1 MQAIISFSLKRAKDH
16 GLSNASSLLVRS
28 MSSSDKITIEVQP
41 FKSHRIEPPSNK
53 VETSLDELK
62 GMYHLMYK
70 MRRMEIAADMMYK
83 ARLIRGFCHL
93 YDGQEAVLTGIEAAL
108 NKQDSIITSYRDHCQ
123 HISRGGTVEEV
134 MAELFGRSTGATKG
148 LGGSMHMY
156 NRKANFYGGNG
167 IVGAQVPLG
176 AGIAFAHKYRKEPNV
191 CITMYGDG
199 AANQGQGY
207 EAFNMAALWNIPII
221 FVCENN
227 HYAMGTA
234 EWRGAKSSSFFTRGD
249 FVPGLKADGMDVL
262 AVKQVMAY
270 AKQYA
275 LQNGPIIIEY
285 DTYRYHGHSMSD
297 PGSSY
302 RSRDEISAMRT
313 ERDPIERVK
322 KLLLSH
328 GVDPAELKKIDKDV
342 KKEIDSAVEAAKAAP
357 IPPDHWLWKNVYCA
371 PENTSLRT
379 VQGTFRTPDY
389 DPEYKN

>member
-1 MQAIISFSLKRAKDH
+1 MRRQLAHAFI
-16 GLSNASSLLVRS
+16 VRVP
-28 MSSSDKITIEVQP
+28 ITIFPLISQVQP
-41 FKSHRIEPPSNK
+41 FKSHRIEPPSNQ
-53 VETSLDELK
+53 VETSLAELK

-176 AGIAFAHKYRKEPNV
+176 AGIAFAHKYKKEPNV

-328 GVDPAELKKIDKDV
+328 GVDPAELKKIDKEV

-357 IPPDHWLWKNVYCA
+357 IPPDHWLWKNVYAA

-389 DPEYKN
+389 DPDYKN